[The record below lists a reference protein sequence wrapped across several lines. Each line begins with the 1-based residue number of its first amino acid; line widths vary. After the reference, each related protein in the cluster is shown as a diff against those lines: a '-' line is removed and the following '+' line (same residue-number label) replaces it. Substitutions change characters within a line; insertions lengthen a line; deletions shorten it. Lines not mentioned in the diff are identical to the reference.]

1 MAVMLKQ
8 IDEIYEVDT
17 EKEAE
22 NLITKA
28 KEEYDVTKS
37 STTYKYKK
45 TEQREF
51 YIVTIRKNFVE
62 KEEGEG

>member
-1 MAVMLKQ
+1 MAIMLKQ

-22 NLITKA
+22 NLIVKA
-28 KEEYDVTKS
+28 KEEFDVTKT

-45 TEQREF
+45 TEQREY

-62 KEEGEG
+62 REEE

>member
-22 NLITKA
+22 DLIAKA
-28 KEEYDVTKS
+28 KEEFDVTKS

-45 TEQREF
+45 TEQRE
-51 YIVTIRKNFVE
+51 YYVVTIRKNFVE
-62 KEEGEG
+62 REED

>member
-8 IDEIYEVDT
+8 IDEIYEVDS

-22 NLITKA
+22 DLIAKA
-28 KEEYDVTKS
+28 KEEFDVTKS

-45 TEQREF
+45 TEQRE
-51 YIVTIRKNFVE
+51 YYVVTIRKNFVE
-62 KEEGEG
+62 REED

>member
-22 NLITKA
+22 DLIAKT
-28 KEEYDVTKS
+28 KEEFDVTKS

-62 KEEGEG
+62 REEE

>member
-17 EKEAE
+17 EREAE
-22 NLITKA
+22 ELIAKA

-37 STTYKYKK
+37 TTTYKYKK

-62 KEEGEG
+62 REEE

>member
-8 IDEIYEVDT
+8 IDEIYEVDS

-22 NLITKA
+22 DLIAKA
-28 KEEYDVTKS
+28 KEEFDVTKTS
-37 STTYKYKK
+37 VTYKYKK

-62 KEEGEG
+62 KDDE

>member
-22 NLITKA
+22 DLIAKA
-28 KEEYDVTKS
+28 KEEFDVTKS
-37 STTYKYKK
+37 CTTYKYKK

-62 KEEGEG
+62 REEE

>member
-1 MAVMLKQ
+1 MAIMLKQ

-22 NLITKA
+22 NLIAKA
-28 KEEYDVTKS
+28 KEEFDVTKS

-45 TEQREF
+45 TEQSEY

-62 KEEGEG
+62 REEE

>member
-17 EKEAE
+17 KKEAE
-22 NLITKA
+22 DLIAKA

-45 TEQREF
+45 IERREF

-62 KEEGEG
+62 REEE

>member
-8 IDEIYEVDT
+8 IDGIYEVDT

-22 NLITKA
+22 DLIAKA

-62 KEEGEG
+62 REEE

>member
-17 EKEAE
+17 EREAE
-22 NLITKA
+22 ELIAKA

-37 STTYKYKK
+37 STTYKYS
-45 TEQREF
+45 
-51 YIVTIRKNFVE
+51 
-62 KEEGEG
+62 

>member
-17 EKEAE
+17 EKEATE
-22 NLITKA
+22 LIEKA
-28 KEEYDVTKS
+28 KEEFDVTKTS
-37 STTYKYKK
+37 VTYKYKK

-62 KEEGEG
+62 KDDE

>member
-1 MAVMLKQ
+1 MAIMLKQ

-22 NLITKA
+22 DLIAKA
-28 KEEYDVTKS
+28 KEEFDVTKS

-62 KEEGEG
+62 REEE

>member
-8 IDEIYEVDT
+8 IDEIYEVDS

-22 NLITKA
+22 DLITKA
-28 KEEYDVTKS
+28 KEEFDVTKS

-45 TEQREF
+45 TEQREY
-51 YIVTIRKNFVE
+51 YIVTIRKNFVGR
-62 KEEGEG
+62 EED

>member
-8 IDEIYEVDT
+8 IDEIYEVDS

-22 NLITKA
+22 DLIAKA
-28 KEEYDVTKS
+28 KEEFDVTKS

-45 TEQREF
+45 T
-51 YIVTIRKNFVE
+51 YNPY
-62 KEEGEG
+62 

>member
-17 EKEAE
+17 EKEATE
-22 NLITKA
+22 LIEKA
-28 KEEYDVTKS
+28 KEEFDVTKTS
-37 STTYKYKK
+37 VTYKYKK

-62 KEEGEG
+62 KDEE

>member
-22 NLITKA
+22 DLIAKA
-28 KEEYDVTKS
+28 KEEFDVTKS

-51 YIVTIRKNFVE
+51 YIITIRKNFVE
-62 KEEGEG
+62 REEE

>member
-22 NLITKA
+22 DLIAKV

-62 KEEGEG
+62 REEE

>member
-1 MAVMLKQ
+1 MAIMLKQ

-22 NLITKA
+22 DLIAKA

-62 KEEGEG
+62 REEE

>member
-22 NLITKA
+22 DLIAKA
-28 KEEYDVTKS
+28 KEEFDVTKS

-45 TEQREF
+45 IEQREF

-62 KEEGEG
+62 REEE

>member
-22 NLITKA
+22 DLIAKA

-45 TEQREF
+45 TEQRQF

-62 KEEGEG
+62 REEE

>member
-17 EKEAE
+17 EREAE
-22 NLITKA
+22 ELIAKA

-51 YIVTIRKNFVE
+51 YIVAIRKNFVE
-62 KEEGEG
+62 REEE

>member
-17 EKEAE
+17 EREAE
-22 NLITKA
+22 DLIAKA

-62 KEEGEG
+62 REEE

>member
-22 NLITKA
+22 DLIAKA

-62 KEEGEG
+62 RE

>member
-22 NLITKA
+22 DLIAKA

-62 KEEGEG
+62 REEK

>member
-22 NLITKA
+22 DLIAKA

-62 KEEGEG
+62 REED

>member
-17 EKEAE
+17 EREAE
-22 NLITKA
+22 ELIAKA

-62 KEEGEG
+62 REEE

>member
-22 NLITKA
+22 DLIAKA
-28 KEEYDVTKS
+28 KEEFDVTKS

-62 KEEGEG
+62 REEE

>member
-22 NLITKA
+22 DLIAKA

-51 YIVTIRKNFVE
+51 YIVTIRKNFIE
-62 KEEGEG
+62 REEE

>member
-22 NLITKA
+22 DLIAKA

-51 YIVTIRKNFVE
+51 YIVTIRKKFVE
-62 KEEGEG
+62 REEE

>member
-22 NLITKA
+22 DLIAKA

-62 KEEGEG
+62 REEE